1 MVMKKHPPKCVA
13 FKCTPEGNAV
23 TLIHVMET
31 IELAVFSS
39 AILVNRLFPIQE
51 LIKNKL
57 KPKTKSLPLQEQIKI
72 RLQFQPS

>member
-1 MVMKKHPPKCVA
+1 MKKHPPRCVA
-13 FKCTPEGNAV
+13 FKCTPEGNTV

-57 KPKTKSLPLQEQIKI
+57 KPKMKSLPLQEQIKI